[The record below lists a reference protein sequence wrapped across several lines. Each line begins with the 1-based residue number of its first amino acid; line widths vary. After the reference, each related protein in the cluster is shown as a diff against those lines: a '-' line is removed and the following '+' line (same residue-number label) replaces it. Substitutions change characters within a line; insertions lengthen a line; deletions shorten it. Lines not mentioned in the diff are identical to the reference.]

1 MRRYFNTEGWC
12 SPDRHYMV
20 RLDERLDKIKRL
32 YVDREKYFI
41 INRGRQ
47 YGKTTTL
54 YALEEYLKAD
64 YLVISLDFQGI
75 STMEYSDEHIFTKA
89 FLRMFVE
96 VLEDSGADM
105 NEVRPVIMLMREAV
119 QTTLGEMFYLLS
131 KFCKAAA
138 KPVVMMIDEVD
149 NAGNHQ
155 VFIDFLALL
164 RSYYLKRKNKT
175 IFHSVILAGVYDI
188 KNLKLKI
195 RPDAEHQYN
204 SPWNIAA
211 DFDINMNFSAAQI
224 RTMLEE
230 YEEDNRTGMDV
241 SAMAEEIY
249 QYTSGYPYL
258 VSALCKILDEKLP
271 ERLSEGLDEKLPE
284 GLSEG
289 LDEKL
294 PEGLSEGLDEKLP
307 ERLSEGLP
315 KKQPEEVPEKL
326 QEKSPAGESGKGRKS
341 VWSGEGLAEAVKIL
355 LNEKS
360 PLFDSMMKQL
370 DTYKELRSLIEEI
383 VYQGKKVPFS
393 PDTKAVNMGLMFG
406 FLKEQNGRLAVAN
419 RIFEM
424 RILNL
429 FITEES
435 LKSDAFRSGDR
446 DRNRF
451 IRNGRL
457 DMRLVL
463 EKFVEYFHEVYGEN
477 DEKFVESYGRKFF
490 LLYLKPIIN
499 GTGNYYL
506 EAQTRDMGRTDVV
519 VDYRGEQFVVEMK
532 IWRGNEYNE
541 RGEKQLTEYLDY
553 FRRKKGY
560 MLSFNFNKKKEI
572 GVKEIDIGDKT
583 IVEAVV

>member
-20 RLDERLDKIKRL
+20 RLEERLDKIKRL
-32 YVDREKYFI
+32 YVDRGKYFI

-54 YALEEYLKAD
+54 KALTKYLADDYIVIAMDFQRISSACFADEKMFVISFVEYMEKIFSGQRALQENIPSKTLQEMFSLKEEER
-64 YLVISLDFQGI
+64 ISLDKLF
-75 STMEYSDEHIFTKA
+75 FA
-89 FLRMFVE
+89 
-96 VLEDSGADM
+96 
-105 NEVRPVIMLMREAV
+105 
-119 QTTLGEMFYLLS
+119 LS
-131 KFCKAAA
+131 KICDLAR

-149 NAGNHQ
+149 NASNHQ
-155 VFIDFLALL
+155 VFLDFLAML
-164 RSYYLKRKNKT
+164 RGYYLDRENAA

-195 RPDAEHQYN
+195 RPDSEHQYN

-224 RTMLEE
+224 RAMLEE

-271 ERLSEGLDEKLPE
+271 EGLSGSLQRGQPGELSEGSVVKD
-284 GLSEG
+284 
-289 LDEKL
+289 
-294 PEGLSEGLDEKLP
+294 
-307 ERLSEGLP
+307 
-315 KKQPEEVPEKL
+315 
-326 QEKSPAGESGKGRKS
+326 RKS
-341 VWSGEGLAEAVKIL
+341 VWIGEGLAEAVKIL

-370 DTYKELRSLIEEI
+370 DTYKELRTLIEEI

-393 PDTKAVNMGLMFG
+393 PDTKAINMGLMFG
-406 FLKEQNGRLAVAN
+406 FLKEQDERLVVAN

-424 RILNL
+424 RMLNL
-429 FITEES
+429 FIAEES
-435 LKSDAFRSGDR
+435 LKSDAFHSGDR

-451 IRNGRL
+451 IQSGRL
-457 DMRLVL
+457 NMQLVL
-463 EKFVEYFHEVYGEN
+463 EKFVEYFHDVYGEN
-477 DEKFVESYGRKFF
+477 DEKFVERYGRKFF

-506 EAQTRDMGRTDVV
+506 EAQTRDAGRTDVV

-541 RGEKQLTEYLDY
+541 RGERQLIDYLDY
-553 FRRKKGY
+553 YHQKKGY

-572 GVKEIDIGDKT
+572 GVKEINVGGKT
-583 IVEAVV
+583 IVEAMV

>member
-96 VLEDSGADM
+96 VLEDSGADTD
-105 NEVRPVIMLMREAV
+105 EVRPVIMLMREAV

-211 DFDINMNFSAAQI
+211 DFDIKMNFSADQI
-224 RTMLEE
+224 RAMLEE

-241 SAMAEEIY
+241 RAMAEEIY

-271 ERLSEGLDEKLPE
+271 EELPE
-284 GLSEG
+284 E
-289 LDEKL
+289 
-294 PEGLSEGLDEKLP
+294 LP
-307 ERLSEGLP
+307 ERLPEKTQERL
-315 KKQPEEVPEKL
+315 PEEL
-326 QEKSPAGESGKGRKS
+326 QERLSERISESLQGEQPGELPEDGTVKARKI

-370 DTYKELRSLIEEI
+370 DTYKELRGLIEEI

-424 RILNL
+424 RIINL

-446 DRNRF
+446 DRNQF

-463 EKFVEYFHEVYGEN
+463 EKFVEYFHDVYGEN

-541 RGEKQLTEYLDY
+541 RGERQLLEYLDY

-572 GVKEIDIGDKT
+572 GVKEIAIGDKT